1 MRPPPLV
8 RKPRCRNTVTRPL
21 RIALLLGGTA
31 VLLSTLVSSCSSPA
45 GGKPTLV
52 LYNGQHEET
61 ADLLVVGFERATGID
76 VEVRN
81 GEDEDYLADQIV
93 TEGSRSPADVLYTEN
108 SQPLEFL
115 QQKGLLAKVDASTLA
130 KTPARFDSP
139 QGDWVG
145 ISARVSVLIYNPS
158 LISRSALPTS
168 VLQMAAPKYRGKI
181 AIANAETDFEPIVTS
196 VLRTYGKPATLRW
209 LDGLKLNA
217 GIDHIYPDNE
227 TIAEAVNRG
236 VVAFGIV
243 NQYYWYRLRAEV
255 GAANIHSQIAYFAP
269 RDPGYVIDV
278 SGAAVLKSS
287 KHQGE
292 AQRFL
297 AFLVSKK
304 GQEILAHS
312 DSFEYPIASGAKTL
326 QPETPFDDL
335 RPNPIN
341 IAELGTGEQAIDL
354 LRQVQL
360 L

>member
-1 MRPPPLV
+1 MRTGV
-8 RKPRCRNTVTRPL
+8 RTRPL
-21 RIALLLGGTA
+21 RIGLLFGGA
-31 VLLSTLVSSCSSPA
+31 ALLSTLVSSCSGAA
-45 GGKPTLV
+45 GKVPTLV

-61 ADLLVVGFERATGID
+61 ADLLVASFEKSTGIN

-81 GEDEDYLADQIV
+81 GEDEDYLADEIV
-93 TEGSRSPADVLYTEN
+93 TEGSRSPADILYTEN

-115 QQKGLLAKVDASTLA
+115 QEKGLLAKVDASTLA

-145 ISARVSVLIYNPS
+145 VSARVSVLIYNPG
-158 LISRSALPTS
+158 LISRTALPTT
-168 VLQMAAPKYRGKI
+168 VLQMAEPKYKGKI

-196 VLRTYGKPATLRW
+196 VLRTYGRTATLRW
-209 LDGLKLNA
+209 LDGLKVNA
-217 GIDHIYPDNE
+217 GIGHTYPDNE
-227 TIAEAVNRG
+227 TIADEVNRG

-255 GAANIHSQIAYFAP
+255 GASNVHSQIAYFAP
-269 RDPGYVIDV
+269 RDPGYVLDV
-278 SGAAVLKSS
+278 SGAGILKSS
-287 KHQGE
+287 KHQAE

-297 AFLVSKK
+297 AFLVSKQ
-304 GQEILAHS
+304 GQEILARS
-312 DSFEYPIASGAKTL
+312 DSFEYPIGSGVKTL

-341 IAELGTGEQAIDL
+341 LAELGTGEQATDL
-354 LRQVQL
+354 LREVQL